1 MPGKSIV
8 RRVLLAI
15 SALLVVV
22 LVIGTVTTFTFIR
35 RPLPAESGDITIP
48 GLSGDI
54 EVIRDER
61 GIPQIYADDP
71 VDLFMAQGYVN
82 AQDRFFEMDY
92 RRHLTAG
99 RMAELVGN
107 VETAINADRA
117 IRTMGWR
124 DVAEQEWELLDADT
138 RAYLTAY
145 ADGVNAYLADRAPSE
160 TALEYT
166 VLGLN
171 VEVTDIEPWHPVD
184 SLAWLKAM
192 AWDLMGNYSDE
203 LNRASVYGRTG
214 EVDMVEAI
222 YPDYPIGENLPILP
236 TPEEIANQQEQA
248 AAGGSPGVAGQ
259 AWGAGSPQAA
269 DDGAAS
275 QPGEVTSPEAT
286 AGTAGRAGPGT
297 LTAIEDALDAL
308 RAVPHPMGGGD
319 GIGSNSWV
327 VSGEHTATG
336 MPMLANDPH
345 LAPSAPGIWYQQGLH
360 CRTVSA
366 DCPFDVAGFGFA
378 GMPGVV
384 IGHNANLAW
393 GLTNLASDSSDFF
406 LERVFSDGTY
416 LYDDERLPLTERTE
430 VIEVNGADPIEVT
443 VRSTE
448 HGPLISDAIGAT
460 RAAGEAPLA
469 ENAPAPGPDG
479 YGVAL
484 SWTALQPGRTMD
496 AVFMFNTAAGPED
509 IAAAAERFEV
519 PTQNIIYATTDGD
532 IGYQAP
538 GTIPVRNRVTGGPV
552 PSDGTWPR
560 PGWDPAYDWQGF
572 LDFEDLP
579 AEVNPEA
586 GIIVAANQPVQNLRR
601 HSELGVDF
609 DYGYRAQ
616 EIRDQLEQ
624 RIEAGQL
631 ITAADMN
638 DIQMVETNPA
648 AEMLVPTLQE
658 VRIEEE
664 SADFVHQAVD
674 LFDDWDYVN
683 SADSAAAAYFSSV
696 WANVLRLTFWDQVPQ
711 AQRPSGNSRSIAVV
725 AELLD
730 DEDSPWWDDRATLN
744 VVEQRD
750 EILAQA
756 LVDARAQLTV
766 SLGMEPTDWRWG
778 RLHELTPTHAVLGGD
793 AVPGFVAD
801 YVNLPRTELGGGPS
815 IVNATGWSAAE
826 WDEDGYPQFSVNW
839 VPSMRMVVDTA
850 DLDASTWVNLTGNSG
865 HPASSHYD
873 DQYQAWADG
882 ETFAWPFTRAAVEE
896 AGAETLRLHP

>member
-8 RRVLLAI
+8 RRVLLAVA
-15 SALLVVV
+15 ALLVVV
-22 LVIGTVTTFTFIR
+22 LVVGTVTTFTFVR

-48 GLSGDI
+48 GLSGDV

-61 GIPQIYADDP
+61 GIPHIYADDP
-71 VDLFMAQGYVN
+71 VDLFMAQGFVN

-107 VETAINADRA
+107 VETAVDADRA

-124 DVAEQEWELLDADT
+124 EVAEQEWDLLEADT

-192 AWDLMGNYSDE
+192 AWDLMGNYGDE
-203 LNRASVYGRTG
+203 LTRAAVYGRTG
-214 EVDMVEAI
+214 EVAMVEAM
-222 YPDYPIGENLPILP
+222 YPDYPIAENLPILP
-236 TPEEIANQQEQA
+236 TAEEVSRQQEQA
-248 AAGGSPGVAGQ
+248 ADGGGSPGRAE
-259 AWGAGSPQAA
+259 P
-269 DDGAAS
+269 
-275 QPGEVTSPEAT
+275 
-286 AGTAGRAGPGT
+286 AGPST
-297 LTAIEDALDAL
+297 LTAIEDALSAL
-308 RAVPHPMGGGD
+308 HAVTRPMGAGD

-327 VSGEHTATG
+327 VAGEHTATG

-345 LAPSAPGIWYQQGLH
+345 LAPSVPGIWYQQGLH
-360 CRTVSA
+360 CRSVDA

-378 GMPGVV
+378 GMPGIV
-384 IGHNANLAW
+384 IGHNADLAW

-406 LERVFSDGTY
+406 LERTFSDGTY
-416 LYDDERLPLTERTE
+416 LYDGERLPLTERTE
-430 VIEVNGADPIEVT
+430 VIEVNGADPIELT

-448 HGPLISDAIGAT
+448 HGPLISDGIEVT
-460 RAAGEAPLA
+460 QAAGEAPLP
-469 ENAPAPGPDG
+469 EDAPAPGSDG

-496 AVFMFNTAAGPED
+496 AVFMFNTASGAED

-519 PTQNIIYATTDGD
+519 PTQNIVYATTEGD

-538 GTIPVRNRVTGGPV
+538 GTIPVRDRVSDGPV
-552 PSDGTWPR
+552 PADGTWPR

-572 LDFEDLP
+572 LEPEDLP
-579 AEVNPEA
+579 AEQNPEA

-601 HSELGVDF
+601 HPELGVDF

-616 EIRDQLEQ
+616 EIRDQLQ
-624 RIEAGQL
+624 DRIEAGNL
-631 ITAADMN
+631 LTVADMN
-638 DIQMVETNPA
+638 EIQLVETNPA
-648 AEMLVPTLQE
+648 AEMLVPTLQQ
-658 VRIEEE
+658 VQIDEENAE
-664 SADFVHQAVD
+664 FVHEAVA

-683 SADSAAAAYFSSV
+683 SADSPAAAYFSSV
-696 WANVLRLTFWDQVPQ
+696 WANVLRLTFWDQVPP
-711 AQRPSGNSRSIAVV
+711 AERPSGNSRAIAVV
-725 AELLD
+725 AELLE
-730 DEDSPWWDDRATLN
+730 DEDNPWWDDRATLN

-756 LVDARAQLTV
+756 LVDARTQLTV
-766 SLGMEPTDWRWG
+766 SLGKEPTDWSWG
-778 RLHELTPTHAVLGGD
+778 RLHQLTPSHPVLGGD
-793 AVPGFVAD
+793 GVPGVVAD
-801 YVNLPRTELGGGPS
+801 YVNLSSTQLGGGPS
-815 IVNATGWSAAE
+815 IVNATGWSASN
-826 WDEDGYPQFSVNW
+826 WDEDGYPDFSVNW
-839 VPSMRMVVDTA
+839 VPSMRMVVDLA

-865 HPASSHYD
+865 HPASAHYD
-873 DQYQAWADG
+873 DQYQTWAGG
-882 ETFAWPFTRAAVEE
+882 ETFGWPFTRAAVDE
-896 AGAETLRLHP
+896 AEADTLRLHP

>member
-1 MPGKSIV
+1 MPGKSIA
-8 RRVLLAI
+8 RRALLAVA
-15 SALLVVV
+15 ALLVVV
-22 LVIGTVTTFTFIR
+22 LVVGTVTTFTFVR
-35 RPLPAESGDITIP
+35 RPLPTESGDITIP
-48 GLSGDI
+48 GLSGEV
-54 EVIRDER
+54 EVIRDEH

-107 VETAINADRA
+107 VETAVNADRA

-124 DVAEQEWELLDADT
+124 DVAEQEWELLDSDT

-192 AWDLMGNYSDE
+192 AWDLMGNYGDE
-203 LNRASVYGRTG
+203 LTRAAVYGRTG
-214 EVDMVEAI
+214 DVAMVEAL

-236 TPEEIANQQEQA
+236 TTEEIETHERQA
-248 AAGGSPGVAGQ
+248 SSGGSPGAG
-259 AWGAGSPQAA
+259 GS
-269 DDGAAS
+269 
-275 QPGEVTSPEAT
+275 
-286 AGTAGRAGPGT
+286 GT
-297 LTAIEDALDAL
+297 LAAIEDALSAL
-308 RAVPHPMGGGD
+308 NAIPQQPGAGD

-360 CRTVSA
+360 CRTVDG

-378 GMPGVV
+378 GMPGIV

-393 GLTNLASDSSDFF
+393 GLTNLASDASDFF
-406 LERVFSDGTY
+406 LERIFTDGTY
-416 LYDDERLPLTERTE
+416 LYDGERLPLTERTE

-443 VRSTE
+443 VRSTD
-448 HGPLISDAIGAT
+448 HGPLISDAIGVS
-460 RAAGEAPLA
+460 RAAGDAPLA
-469 ENAPAPGPDG
+469 EDAPAAGPDG

-496 AVFMFNTAAGPED
+496 AVFRFNTAAGPED
-509 IAAAAERFEV
+509 IADAAELFEV
-519 PTQNIIYATTDGD
+519 PTQNIVYATTEGD

-538 GTIPVRNRVTGGPV
+538 GTIPVRDRVSDGPV

-560 PGWDPAYDWQGF
+560 PGWDSAYDWQGF

-579 AEVNPEA
+579 AEVNPET

-601 HSELGVDF
+601 HAELGVDF

-616 EIRDQLEQ
+616 EIRDQLEE
-624 RIEAGQL
+624 RIEAGTPL
-631 ITAADMN
+631 TAADMN
-638 DIQMVETNPA
+638 AIQMVETNPA

-658 VRIEEE
+658 VQIDDEN
-664 SADFVHQAVD
+664 AVFVHQAMD

-683 SADSAAAAYFSSV
+683 SSDSAAAAYFSSV

-711 AQRPSGNSRSIAVV
+711 AQRPSGNSRTIAVV
-725 AELLD
+725 AELLE

-766 SLGMEPTDWRWG
+766 SLGMEPTDWSWG
-778 RLHELTPTHAVLGGD
+778 RLHELTPTHAVLGGEG
-793 AVPGFVAD
+793 VPGFVAD
-801 YVNLPRTELGGGPS
+801 YVNLPSTELGGGPS

-882 ETFAWPFTRAAVEE
+882 ETFAWPFTRPAVEE
-896 AGAETLRLHP
+896 AEVETLRLHP

>member
-1 MPGKSIV
+1 MPGKTIV

-15 SALLVVV
+15 AALLVVV
-22 LVIGTVTTFTFIR
+22 LVIGTVTTFTFVR

-48 GLSGDI
+48 GLSGDV
-54 EVIRDER
+54 EVIRDDH

-124 DVAEQEWELLDADT
+124 DVAEQEWELLDSDT

-145 ADGVNAYLADRAPSE
+145 ADGVNAYLVDRAPTE
-160 TALEYT
+160 AALEYT

-203 LNRASVYGRTG
+203 LTRAAVYGRTD
-214 EVDMVEAI
+214 EISMVEAI
-222 YPDYPIGENLPILP
+222 YPDYPIAENLPILP
-236 TPEEIANQQEQA
+236 TPEEVATQRETSGGAPGAADQA
-248 AAGGSPGVAGQ
+248 SGGSG
-259 AWGAGSPQAA
+259 QAA
-269 DDGAAS
+269 DDGATS
-275 QPGEVTSPEAT
+275 SEGEVTSSEAT
-286 AGTAGRAGPGT
+286 AGADQWAGSGS
-297 LTAIEDALDAL
+297 LTAIDDALDAL
-308 RAVPHPMGGGD
+308 HAIPRPMGGGE

-345 LAPSAPGIWYQQGLH
+345 LAPSVPGIWYQQGLH
-360 CRTVSA
+360 CRTVDS
-366 DCPFDVAGFGFA
+366 DCPFEVAGFGFA

-416 LYDDERLPLTERTE
+416 LYDGERLPLTERTE

-469 ENAPAPGPDG
+469 EDAPAAGPDG

-484 SWTALQPGRTMD
+484 SWTALRPGRTMD
-496 AVFMFNTAAGPED
+496 AVFQFNTAAGPED
-509 IAAAAERFEV
+509 IAAAAEVFEV
-519 PTQNIIYATTDGD
+519 PTQNIVYATTEGD

-538 GTIPVRNRVTGGPV
+538 GTIPVRDRVTDGPV

-579 AEVNPEA
+579 AEMNPEE

-601 HSELGVDF
+601 HPELGRDF
-609 DYGYRAQ
+609 DYGYRSQ

-624 RIEAGQL
+624 RIEAGQPM
-631 ITAADMN
+631 TAADMN
-638 DIQMVETNPA
+638 EIQLVETNPA
-648 AEMLVPTLQE
+648 AEMLVPTLQQ

-683 SADSAAAAYFSSV
+683 SADSPAAAYFSSV

-711 AQRPSGNSRSIAVV
+711 AQRPSGNSRTIAVV
-725 AELLD
+725 AELLQ

-766 SLGMEPTDWRWG
+766 SLGQQPADWRWG
-778 RLHELTPTHAVLGGD
+778 RLHELTPTHAVLGGAD
-793 AVPGFVAD
+793 VPGIVAD
-801 YVNLPRTELGGGPS
+801 YVNLPSTELGGGPS
-815 IVNATGWSAAE
+815 IVNATGWSATE
-826 WDEDGYPQFSVNW
+826 WDEDGYPEFSVNW

-873 DQYQAWADG
+873 DQFQAWADG

-896 AGAETLRLHP
+896 AEAETLRLHP

>member
-8 RRVLLAI
+8 RRVLLAVA
-15 SALLVVV
+15 ALLVVV
-22 LVIGTVTTFTFIR
+22 LVVGTVTTFTFVR
-35 RPLPAESGDITIP
+35 RPLPAETGDITVP
-48 GLSGDI
+48 GLSADV
-54 EVIRDER
+54 EVIRDDR

-71 VDLFMAQGYVN
+71 VDLFLAQGYVN

-107 VETAINADRA
+107 VETAVNADRA

-138 RAYLTAY
+138 RTYLTAY

-171 VEVTDIEPWHPVD
+171 VEVTDIEPWHPID

-203 LNRASVYGRTG
+203 LTRAAVYGRTG
-214 EVDMVEAI
+214 EVSMVEAF
-222 YPDYPIGENLPILP
+222 YPDYPIDQNLPILP
-236 TPEEIANQQEQA
+236 TAEEITTQQERA
-248 AAGGSPGVAGQ
+248 AGGGSPG
-259 AWGAGSPQAA
+259 
-269 DDGAAS
+269 
-275 QPGEVTSPEAT
+275 EAQEP
-286 AGTAGRAGPGT
+286 AGT
-297 LTAIEDALDAL
+297 LTAIEDALAAL

-327 VSGEHTATG
+327 VAGEHTATG
-336 MPMLANDPH
+336 MPMMANDPH
-345 LAPSAPGIWYQQGLH
+345 LAPSVPGIWYQQGLH
-360 CRTVSA
+360 CRTVDG

-384 IGHNANLAW
+384 IGHNADLAW

-406 LERVFSDGTY
+406 LERIFNDGTY
-416 LYDDERLPLTERTE
+416 LYDGERLPLTERTE

-460 RAAGEAPLA
+460 RAAGETPLA
-469 ENAPAPGPDG
+469 DDAPAPGSDG

-509 IAAAAERFEV
+509 IAAAAEVFEV
-519 PTQNIIYATTDGD
+519 PTQNIVYATTEGD

-538 GTIPVRNRVTGGPV
+538 GTAPVRERVIDSPV

-560 PGWDPAYDWQGF
+560 PGWDPAFDWQGF

-579 AEVNPEA
+579 AEVNPDT
-586 GIIVAANQPVQNLRR
+586 GIIVAANQPVQDLRA
-601 HSELGVDF
+601 HPELGVDF

-616 EIRDQLEQ
+616 EIRDQLEE
-624 RIEAGQL
+624 RIEAGRL
-631 ITAADMN
+631 ITVADMN
-638 DIQMVETNPA
+638 EIQLVETNPA
-648 AEMLVPTLQE
+648 AEMLVPTLQQ
-658 VRIEEE
+658 VLIEED

-711 AQRPSGNSRSIAVV
+711 AQRPSGNSRTIAVV
-725 AELLD
+725 AELLE

-766 SLGMEPTDWRWG
+766 SLGMEPTDWSWG
-778 RLHELTPTHAVLGGD
+778 RLHELTPTHAVLGGEG
-793 AVPGFVAD
+793 VPGFVAD
-801 YVNLPRTELGGGPS
+801 YVNLPSAELGGGPS
-815 IVNATGWSAAE
+815 IVNATGWSAAA
-826 WDEDGYPQFSVNW
+826 WDEDGYPEFSVNW

-865 HPASSHYD
+865 HPASAHYD
-873 DQYQAWADG
+873 DQFDTWADG
-882 ETFAWPFTRAAVEE
+882 ETHPWPFTRPAVEE
-896 AGAETLRLHP
+896 AGADTLRLHP